1 MANGKFDPDKVL
13 GSSIACLS
21 REALC
26 EFASKLCSAVK
37 EDAGS
42 GGYRGGVFPS
52 NISVSENGVVG
63 VGPAAAEAWEGEELQ
78 FIAPEL
84 YWNGRRSPAS
94 DVYSVGMVMYYAA
107 ADGKLPFEDEC
118 SDAQL
123 RRMSGAS
130 FNAPRAAG
138 RRLGEIISK
147 ATSFKAEDRY
157 QSMDEM
163 KTVLD
168 SCMKNLFASGATT
181 SEAVFGKSDDNLSD
195 IERMMVDIM
204 ERGEINQEAPEAPAT
219 IPETP
224 EEMLKPKAK
233 PTPEEKKSDD
243 VRVYIPSEQKK
254 NAEQTAAQPKEDNT
268 PVMEPIVFSGTRPTT
283 VQYSKNLERERKI
296 AEQVRKRRRRPVVF
310 IGLLCAILIV
320 AAIIFNAMTR
330 DLKRADVVF
339 GTPDPVN
346 YAEVP
351 TPVVIPTPNPAV
363 VNTPEPTEKP
373 VPEAPKEHTYK
384 IFVEDVS
391 WTEAQQRCLEIG
403 GHLVTISNVD
413 ELRIVTD
420 LAEGEGVTRVW
431 VGCRRVDGE
440 MAWVTDEEIMYYPWA
455 KGEPS
460 YVDYGD
466 DVDEDY
472 VLLWDHNGWC
482 YNDSRDDPVR
492 DYPEMYSGN
501 LAYVCEIDG

>member
-13 GSSIACLS
+13 GGSIACLS

-37 EDAGS
+37 EDAGT
-42 GGYRGGVFPS
+42 GRYRGGVFPS
-52 NISVSENGVVG
+52 NISINENGAVG
-63 VGPAAAEAWEGEELQ
+63 IGPASAEAWEGEELQ

-107 ADGKLPFEDEC
+107 SGGKLPFEDEC

-123 RRMSGAS
+123 RRMSGAA
-130 FNAPRAAG
+130 FIAPRAAG

-168 SCMKNLFASGATT
+168 SCIRNLFVSGQTT

-195 IERMMVDIM
+195 LERMMVDIM
-204 ERGEINQEAPEAPAT
+204 ERGEITQEAPEASDT
-219 IPETP
+219 MPETP

-233 PTPEEKKSDD
+233 PAAEEQKTED

-254 NAEQTAAQPKEDNT
+254 NTEQPEARTGEEKGGAI
-268 PVMEPIVFSGTRPTT
+268 EPIVFNGTRTSA
-283 VQYSKNLERERKI
+283 VQYNKTLERERKI
-296 AEQVRKRRRRPVVF
+296 AEQVKKRRRRPAVF
-310 IGLLCAILIV
+310 IGLLCAMLIV

-330 DLKRADVVF
+330 DLKKADVVF

-346 YAEVP
+346 YAEEP

-363 VNTPEPTEKP
+363 VNTPEPSEEP
-373 VPEAPKEHTYK
+373 LPEAPKEHTYK
-384 IFVEDVS
+384 IYVEDVS
-391 WTEAQQRCLEIG
+391 WTEAQQNCLAAG
-403 GHLVTISNVD
+403 GHLVTISDVD
-413 ELRIVTD
+413 ELRIVTE
-420 LAEGEGVTRVW
+420 LAEEKGVTRIW
-431 VGCRRVDGE
+431 VGCHRVDGE
-440 MAWVTDEEIMYYPWA
+440 MKWVTGEEIMYYPWA
-455 KGEPS
+455 NGEPS

-482 YNDSRDDPVR
+482 YNDSRDDPVQ

-501 LAYVCEIDG
+501 LAYVCEVDG